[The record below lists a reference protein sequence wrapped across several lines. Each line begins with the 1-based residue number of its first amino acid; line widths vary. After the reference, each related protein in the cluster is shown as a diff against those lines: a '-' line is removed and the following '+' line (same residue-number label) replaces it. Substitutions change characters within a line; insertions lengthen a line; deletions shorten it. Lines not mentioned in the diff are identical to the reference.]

1 MADLASFRAD
11 FPEFAASPDPRVN
24 FWLVIASKMLNV
36 DRWGD
41 LIDHGQE
48 LFVAH
53 HLALDSEN
61 AAAAA
66 LGGAV
71 GQNTGPLSSQSV
83 DKVSEA
89 FDTGASSIADAGH
102 WNLTTYGTQFYAL
115 WRMMGVGG
123 IQL

>member
-11 FPEFAASPDPRVN
+11 FPEFAASPDARVN

-53 HLALDSEN
+53 HLALDAEN

-71 GQNTGPLSSQSV
+71 GQNAGPLSSQSV

-89 FDTGASSIADAGH
+89 FDTGVSSIADAGH